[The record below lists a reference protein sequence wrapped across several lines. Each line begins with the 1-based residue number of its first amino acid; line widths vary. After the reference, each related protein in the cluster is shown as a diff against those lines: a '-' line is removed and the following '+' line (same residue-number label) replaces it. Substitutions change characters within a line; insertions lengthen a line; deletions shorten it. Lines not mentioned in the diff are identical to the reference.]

1 MLFRFGKI
9 DLLLYSF
16 SKMVNETPLHP
27 LFFGLHK
34 NETSLGPIKRFIS
47 NTTLFIP
54 SLTPQSTILDHI
66 DLLDDY
72 LLINH
77 LILIYKSYIYNSR
90 IRSLTLIV

>member
-1 MLFRFGKI
+1 MLFRFEKI
-9 DLLLYSF
+9 DLLLCSF

-90 IRSLTLIV
+90 IRSLTLIF